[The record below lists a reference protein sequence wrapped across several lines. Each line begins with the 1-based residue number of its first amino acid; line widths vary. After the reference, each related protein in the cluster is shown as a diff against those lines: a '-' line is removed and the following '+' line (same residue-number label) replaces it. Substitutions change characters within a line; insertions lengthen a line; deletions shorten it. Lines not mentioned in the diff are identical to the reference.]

1 MTTPPGPLPG
11 PAEKP
16 TVYRGTGAVFGGAL
30 VLLFCLGGGIDL
42 LIEEGTV
49 DLPGVSVMFLVAA
62 LAFAYGVYPAAL
74 SGPHALVVRN
84 PLRTLTIPWGVV
96 TKLSAQLSFI
106 AFTTTQ
112 RYTVWAV
119 PVSIRERRRAERSR
133 MRDLA
138 RQSRVGGDQ
147 RKRRG
152 ASAFSFGATQPTSPT
167 SDFDR
172 LSYADQALSEMN
184 ARREAWCHSAGID
197 PETDPTSTE
206 VPGTTW
212 NVLPIAL
219 IAGCLVFVIVAFI
232 VH

>member
-62 LAFAYGVYPAAL
+62 LAFAYGVYPAAF
-74 SGPHALVVRN
+74 SGPDALVVRN
-84 PLRTLTIPWGVV
+84 PLRTITIPWGIV

-119 PVSIRERRRAERSR
+119 PVSIRDRRKAERAR
-133 MRDLA
+133 LREVGRQRD
-138 RQSRVGGDQ
+138 RDQHRVT
-147 RKRRG
+147 
-152 ASAFSFGATQPTSPT
+152 AAFSFGPGRPSAAVA
-167 SDFDR
+167 DIDK
-172 LSYADQALSEMN
+172 LSYGDQAISEMN
-184 ARREAWCHSAGID
+184 ARRQAWCDREGID
-197 PETDPTSTE
+197 PEADPTSIE
-206 VPGTTW
+206 APAIKWNRTTA
-212 NVLPIAL
+212 VPIAL
-219 IAGCLVFVIVAFI
+219 CVVFVIVAFI
-232 VH
+232 VRSS